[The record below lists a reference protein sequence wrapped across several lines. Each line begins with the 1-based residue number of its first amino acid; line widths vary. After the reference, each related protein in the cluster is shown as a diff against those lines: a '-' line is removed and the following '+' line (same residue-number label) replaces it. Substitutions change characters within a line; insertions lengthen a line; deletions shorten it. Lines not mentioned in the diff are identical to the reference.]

1 MSDNL
6 TETNLQITNFIS
18 LLDGSYIRTVEVPNQ
33 IIVEPQGLHMSM
45 HIDAFVDSVRIR
57 GAALAGRGPAIDV
70 LSQICGQNNVSFL
83 MQSIT

>member
-1 MSDNL
+1 
-6 TETNLQITNFIS
+6 
-18 LLDGSYIRTVEVPNQ
+18 
-33 IIVEPQGLHMSM
+33 MSM